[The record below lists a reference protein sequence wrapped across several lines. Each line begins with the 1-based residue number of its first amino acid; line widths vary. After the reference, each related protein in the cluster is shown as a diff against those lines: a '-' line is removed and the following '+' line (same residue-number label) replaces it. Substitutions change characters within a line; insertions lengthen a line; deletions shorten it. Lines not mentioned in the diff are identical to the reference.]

1 VSKELDGI
9 AKRIRREI
17 AELDK
22 IREHALRRWQKALK
36 DEDYLGSVGF
46 DLQSFY
52 QGVER
57 VFGGIAKSID
67 RSVPVGEKWHKLLL
81 VYRFIK
87 RFTL

>member
-22 IREHALRRWQKALK
+22 TREHALRRWQKALK

-57 VFGGIAKSID
+57 VFGGIAK
-67 RSVPVGEKWHKLLL
+67 RGRGRWLLL
-81 VYRFIK
+81 IVVGTKGR
-87 RFTL
+87 